1 MNIKYN
7 FALGTI
13 DEIIEWYGKYENYD
27 IRIVA
32 TYDTSLY
39 NLNLPIII
47 YDSGYKKVDARDRI
61 KDKQI
66 QIVSVDLSND
76 SYISVSV
83 FVSKSK
89 ESLYTEYNFEL
100 KSYETFSSMY
110 NDISNRFS
118 PFAHLFCRHIIRI
131 YLDGKFA
138 VIDNIKFTDIP
149 LFDRVFDQ
157 GVKIISIKYFN
168 SNRYSNNDHVLAVTI
183 SAKRSEKAIPISIYD
198 HLCKK
203 YKIFSGGL
211 YEG

>member
-32 TYDTSLY
+32 TYDTFLCNS
-39 NLNLPIII
+39 NLPLII
-47 YDSGYKKVDARDRI
+47 YDSGLRKIDNRDQI

-66 QIVSVDLSND
+66 QIVCIEFNND
-76 SYISVSV
+76 SYIIVSV
-83 FVSKSK
+83 FVKSK
-89 ESLYTEYNFEL
+89 ESYTEYNFEL

-110 NDISNRFS
+110 NDINNRFS
-118 PFAHLFCRHIIRI
+118 PFAHLFCKHIIRI

-138 VIDNIKFTDIP
+138 VIDNIDFTDIP
-149 LFDRVFDQ
+149 LFDKVFDQ
-157 GVKIISIKYFN
+157 GVKITKIGYFN
-168 SNRYSNNDHVLAVTI
+168 SDRNANNDHVLAVTI
-183 SAKRSEKAIPISIYD
+183 SAKRSDKAIAFAIYN

-203 YKIFSGGL
+203 YKIFTSGFTNGNI
-211 YEG
+211 